1 MSQSDAD
8 LEARVRTG
16 SHTALALF
24 VDRHRARLL
33 AAIEPHLGADLRR
46 RIDAEDVIQETLVSA
61 LRALK
66 PTDLTDQDV
75 FAWLCRI
82 AKARTIDLAR
92 HHKAAVRSV
101 RRDVSAETPVGD
113 SEGDA
118 VLADLLSASLTTP
131 SSAAVRDEQFSRLDA
146 AVSALP
152 AETRELLR
160 LRFVADLPTREIAAR
175 LGKSDEAVRAVLSRT
190 VRLLETLLES

>member
-8 LEARVRTG
+8 LEARVRAG
-16 SHTALALF
+16 SHAALALY

-61 LRALK
+61 FRVLK
-66 PTDLTDQDV
+66 STELTDQDV
-75 FAWLCRI
+75 FAWLCRL

-92 HHKAAVRSV
+92 HHKADMRSV

-131 SSAAVRDEQFSRLDA
+131 SGAVVRDEQLSRLNV

-160 LRFVADLPTREIAAR
+160 LRFVVGLPTREIAAQ
-175 LGKSDEAVRAVLSRT
+175 LEKSDEAVRAALSRT
-190 VRLLETLLES
+190 LRLLETLLES